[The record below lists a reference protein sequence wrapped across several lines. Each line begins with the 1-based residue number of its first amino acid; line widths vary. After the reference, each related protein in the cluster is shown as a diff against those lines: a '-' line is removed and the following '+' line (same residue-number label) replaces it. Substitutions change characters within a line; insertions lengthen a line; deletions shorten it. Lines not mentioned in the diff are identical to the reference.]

1 MSSDSDMDSD
11 PSTPPKPDVLPC
23 MFTVEQFL
31 HVAPSQEIYSEPS
44 NVYIVRPTAIWDS
57 LERFKQVVS
66 TYQPLPS
73 PPSRTANVHLVE
85 NEHYRLHDIVT
96 VTRHDLPKSP
106 LWTAHILEIRGH
118 STYPQS
124 PFSLFR
130 TKS

>member
-1 MSSDSDMDSD
+1 MSSNSDMDSD

-31 HVAPSQEIYSEPS
+31 HATPSQEIYSES
-44 NVYIVRPTAIWDS
+44 FNVYIVRPSAIWDS

-66 TYQPLPS
+66 TYQPLPF
-73 PPSRTANVHLVE
+73 PPSPTTNVHLVG
-85 NEHYRLHDIVT
+85 NGHCRLHNIVT

-118 STYPQS
+118 STHS
-124 PFSLFR
+124 
-130 TKS
+130 